1 MARIS
6 KPRTGEPIR
15 MITTTSGR
23 PRFRAVVDAGTK
35 PDGRRRQV
43 TGTFATLGAAR
54 AWVVATRSEIQRG
67 VYTPRDAE
75 TLDGVCGR
83 WLDSRRDIRE
93 ITVGG
98 YRTVLTPVRARLGH
112 RRVQDLRRADI
123 EALVSWLVSPEGG
136 QRGRGL
142 SHRSLVF
149 TLGALRQA
157 LRFAV
162 SEGLIASNPAA
173 DVKAPRKQRGDIR
186 EVQVWSPAEL
196 LRFRAVADADEWAA
210 GWRLSLCG
218 LRRSEV
224 LGMRWGAVDLT
235 TGAVKVEAGRVALDG
250 HRTATDDPKS
260 AASWRSVPVEA
271 MHSGSVAVF
280 RALSARQAA
289 DRLAAGPAY
298 EPSSYVLVDALGR
311 PIRPEQFSDR
321 FALLCRQADV
331 PPIRLH
337 SVRHTLALMMH
348 RAGQAPADA
357 AALLGHS
364 VAVHLDTYVPRTQRG
379 AQTAASA
386 LGQVLASGL

>member
-1 MARIS
+1 MPRIT

-15 MITTTSGR
+15 IITTGTGQIR
-23 PRFRAVVDAGTK
+23 YRVVLDAGVK
-35 PDGRRRQV
+35 ADGKRRQLTQTFGKIADARTFV
-43 TGTFATLGAAR
+43 TETRASIGRGSFVVPDRETFESVCAA
-54 AWVVATRSEIQRG
+54 
-67 VYTPRDAE
+67 
-75 TLDGVCGR
+75 
-83 WLDSRRDIRE
+83 WLTSRRDVRE
-93 ITVGG
+93 ITRRG
-98 YRTVLTPVRARLGH
+98 YATVLRPVRARLGH
-112 RRVQDLRRADI
+112 RRVQDLRRSDF
-123 EALVSWLVSPEGG
+123 ENLVAWLESEGG
-136 QRGRGL
+136 QTGRGR
-142 SHRSLVF
+142 SHRSIVF
-149 TLGALRQA
+149 AMGAVRQA
-157 LRFAV
+157 LCFAV
-162 SEGLIASNPAA
+162 SEGLIPSNPAA
-173 DVKAPRKQRGDIR
+173 DVKAPRKQRGDTR

-218 LRRSEV
+218 LRRPEV

-235 TGAVKVEAGRVALDG
+235 TGAVKIEAGRVALDG
-250 HRTATDDPKS
+250 HRCATDDPKS

-271 MHSGSVAVF
+271 MHPGSVAVF

-298 EPSSYVLVDALGR
+298 EQSSYLLVDALGR

-321 FALLCRQADV
+321 FAALCRQADV

-386 LGQVLASGL
+386 LGQVLAAGL